1 MKKILYIAFIFLFSS
16 QLISAQD
23 NDDEKIKALKISHIT
38 KALDLSQKEAESF
51 WPIYN
56 QFEEKTDKLYEA
68 KWCDVKNGI
77 DLIEE
82 IDEATAKTLIEQ
94 YVSLKKESA
103 DLKGEFVE
111 KLHQVI
117 SYKKILMLKKAERD
131 FHRILLEQYKK
142 D

>member
-1 MKKILYIAFIFLFSS
+1 MKKIIYIAFVFLFSS
-16 QLISAQD
+16 QLMFAQT
-23 NDDEKIKALKISHIT
+23 DDEKIKSLKIAHIT
-38 KALDLSQKEAESF
+38 KALDLSKKEAESF

-56 QFEEKTDKLYEA
+56 EYDEKTDHLYEV

-77 DLIEE
+77 DLIDT
-82 IDEATAKTLIEQ
+82 IDEETAKNLVEQ

-103 DLKGEFVE
+103 ALKGKFVKE
-111 KLHQVI
+111 LHHVI

-131 FHRILLEQYKK
+131 FHKILLKQYKR